1 MYILTLCGNGSDG
14 AFAVSN
20 EYGEKVLLM
29 FIEEDDAIRY
39 LMMLEELEHSNL
51 KITEVD
57 PQSAIVT
64 CEHLNYQ
71 YSIITPNE
79 LIVPPNYDSI

>member
-57 PQSAIVT
+57 PQFAIVT